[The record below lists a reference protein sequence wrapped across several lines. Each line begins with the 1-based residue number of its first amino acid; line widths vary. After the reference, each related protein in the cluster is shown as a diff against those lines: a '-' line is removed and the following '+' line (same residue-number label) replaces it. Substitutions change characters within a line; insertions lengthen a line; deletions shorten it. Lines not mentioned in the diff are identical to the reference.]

1 VVDADCHWRARQVLA
16 AAFAAVPLLTAAAI
30 PFASAGQQPAAAL
43 EPARVALLVDTSAGT
58 SASLTQ
64 LRAGLAAFIDA
75 LPPGPD
81 ILFVTT
87 GRRIQVRV
95 PPTTDRQKVKESIA
109 GLLSDGGP
117 TPLMDGLLE
126 VDARFMSKA
135 ADRRSIFVIVTGD
148 GTESSVTVH
157 GDAFNAWL
165 GQVQRRHASGH
176 ALVIKSG
183 NGMPE
188 VIASALA
195 RTTGGSFQTVS
206 PRSPLT
212 EPMTGI
218 AARIVDVLSPH

>member
-1 VVDADCHWRARQVLA
+1 MSFNTPPTSLRRHRGLHLLGQRRRALPGQRARRPQIAARIPAHWRPVAGRRSRQHQALEIINDRRLA
-16 AAFAAVPLLTAAAI
+16 VVRCRLPLACTSGSSGGVRCGPTLTAAAI

-126 VDARFMSKA
+126 SGRAIHEQG
-135 ADRRSIFVIVTGD
+135 RR
-148 GTESSVTVH
+148 
-157 GDAFNAWL
+157 
-165 GQVQRRHASGH
+165 
-176 ALVIKSG
+176 
-183 NGMPE
+183 PP
-188 VIASALA
+188 
-195 RTTGGSFQTVS
+195 
-206 PRSPLT
+206 PRS
-212 EPMTGI
+212 
-218 AARIVDVLSPH
+218 SSS